1 MHKSYIIDPETGKLL
16 TAQEWKEKA
25 GDNVTSAK
33 MVAIVPDDG
42 SPAFAFPV
50 EATAA
55 CSWKNALAFAANYKA
70 PHHIEGSDGTFT
82 LPTRKQGLDFRI
94 ARESGLEQLLEMI
107 GANFLLDQ
115 LRNEWHWTCEPYV
128 PTGTPEDRWSSI
140 RYSATNAW
148 NYTSNGFS
156 YGFNVGHAF
165 TARAVTLLNLKVNS
179 CGEVAEAQAA

>member
-1 MHKSYIIDPETGKLL
+1 MHKSYVVDPETGKLL

-42 SPAFAFPV
+42 SPAFAFPM
-50 EATAA
+50 EAFGDYT
-55 CSWKNALAFAANYKA
+55 WKDAMTFAANYRA
-70 PHHIEGSDGTFT
+70 PHSVEGSDGTFT

-94 ARESGLEQLLEMI
+94 ARESGLDQLLEMI
-107 GANFLLDQ
+107 GAKSLLKQ
-115 LRNEWHWTCEPYV
+115 LRDNYFWTREPWV
-128 PTGTPEDRWSSI
+128 PAGTPEDRWSSI
-140 RYSATNAW
+140 RYSATYAW
-148 NYTSNGFS
+148 CYYS
-156 YGFNVGHAF
+156 YGFSNHYNVRYAF